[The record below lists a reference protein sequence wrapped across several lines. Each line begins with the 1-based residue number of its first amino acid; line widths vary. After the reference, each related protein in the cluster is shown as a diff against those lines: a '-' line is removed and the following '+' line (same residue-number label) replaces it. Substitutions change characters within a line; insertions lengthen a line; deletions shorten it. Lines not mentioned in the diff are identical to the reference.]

1 MSEAQTNP
9 EGEVTEPKLNM
20 FDVMF
25 GSDEDTNPEQTIEEP
40 ADSSEYEVSETEAAE
55 EEYEATE
62 DEEVESEEV
71 DYEVD
76 EEVAE
81 IETSPSYTVKVDGEE
96 VEVNLDELRNG
107 YQRQAD
113 YTRKSQSLAEQRKA
127 YEANLQAVTQEREQY
142 SQLLGNMAQNQNA
155 ELSRYADINW
165 ADLKDT
171 DPMEYMEK
179 RLEYQEA
186 KEKISEL
193 QNERVRVQQQNETDM
208 GQMLQEKLQKEAE
221 LLSKA
226 LPEYT
231 EPGSTFKDEVR
242 NYALNL
248 GFSPQDID
256 GIADHR
262 VILVLHKAMMQD
274 KVSKTPA
281 KKSKSAPKVVKAG
294 TPQTKAQRSRRT
306 VQAKR
311 EKLSKTGNQRDAA
324 NVFLDFIS

>member
-25 GSDEDTNPEQTIEEP
+25 GSDEDTNPEQTIEAP
-40 ADSSEYEVSETEAAE
+40 SEAEEYETEAAE

-62 DEEVESEEV
+62 DETEYEEV

-127 YEANLQAVTQEREQY
+127 YEANLQAVQQEREQY
-142 SQLLGNMAQNQNA
+142 AQVLGNMAQNQNL
-155 ELSRYADINW
+155 ELQRFENVNW
-165 ADLKDT
+165 AELKDT

-179 RLEYQEA
+179 RLEYQET

-193 QNERVRVQQQNETDM
+193 QNERVRVQQQTESEM
-208 GQMLQEKLQKEAE
+208 GQVLQEKIQKEAE
-221 LLSKA
+221 LLAQA
-226 LPEYT
+226 LPQYSD
-231 EPGSTFKDEVR
+231 PDSNFKDDVR
-242 NYALNL
+242 NYALGL
-248 GFSPQDID
+248 GFSPQEVD

-274 KVSKTPA
+274 KAFTGPA
-281 KKSKSAPKVVKAG
+281 KKSKKTAPKVVKAG
-294 TPQTKAQRSRRT
+294 TPRTKAQRSRRE

-311 EKLSKTGNQRDAA
+311 ERLAKTGSQRDAA
-324 NVFLDFIS
+324 NVLLDFIT

>member
-25 GSDEDTNPEQTIEEP
+25 GSDEDTNPERAIEEP
-40 ADSSEYEVSETEAAE
+40 SNSEEYETEAAE

-62 DEEVESEEV
+62 DETEYEEV

-76 EEVAE
+76 EEVSE
-81 IETSPSYTVKVDGEE
+81 IETSPSYTVKIDGEE
-96 VEVNLDELRNG
+96 IEVNLDELRNG

-127 YEANLQAVTQEREQY
+127 YEANLQAVQQEREQY
-142 SQLLGNMAQNQNA
+142 AHILGNMVQNQNA
-155 ELSRYADINW
+155 ELSRYANIDW
-165 ADLKDT
+165 AELKDT

-193 QNERVRVQQQNETDM
+193 QNERIRVQQQTESEM
-208 GQMLQEKLQKEAE
+208 AQFLQEKLQKEAE
-221 LLSKA
+221 LLAQA
-226 LPEYT
+226 LPQYT
-231 EPGSTFKDEVR
+231 EPGSNFKDELR
-242 NYALNL
+242 NYALGL

-274 KVSKTPA
+274 KGSKVPA
-281 KKSKSAPKVVKAG
+281 NKSKKAAPRVVKAG

-311 EKLSKTGNQRDAA
+311 ERLAKTGSQRDAA